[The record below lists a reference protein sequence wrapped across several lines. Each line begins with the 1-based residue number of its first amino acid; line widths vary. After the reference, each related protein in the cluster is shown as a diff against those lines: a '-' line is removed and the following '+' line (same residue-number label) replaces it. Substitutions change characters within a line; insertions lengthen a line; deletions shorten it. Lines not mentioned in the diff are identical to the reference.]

1 MPDAQLMVLLWN
13 VFFAKMRPIAAI
25 IPARNC
31 PYPEDETVSIKR
43 AHAVLKMKRSFNSLL
58 NGWLQRYSFT
68 YNLIYR
74 ITF

>member
-43 AHAVLKMKRSFNSLL
+43 AHAGSK
-58 NGWLQRYSFT
+58 
-68 YNLIYR
+68 
-74 ITF
+74 

>member
-31 PYPEDETVSIKR
+31 PYPEDKTVSIKR
-43 AHAVLKMKRSFNSLL
+43 AHAGSK
-58 NGWLQRYSFT
+58 
-68 YNLIYR
+68 
-74 ITF
+74 

>member
-1 MPDAQLMVLLWN
+1 MEWATVREAKFGRAHDFISRTDAPMPDAQLMVLLWN

-43 AHAVLKMKRSFNSLL
+43 AHAGSK
-58 NGWLQRYSFT
+58 
-68 YNLIYR
+68 
-74 ITF
+74 

>member
-1 MPDAQLMVLLWN
+1 MEWATVQEAICGRAHDFISRTYAPMPDAQLMVLLWN

-43 AHAVLKMKRSFNSLL
+43 AHAGSK
-58 NGWLQRYSFT
+58 
-68 YNLIYR
+68 
-74 ITF
+74 